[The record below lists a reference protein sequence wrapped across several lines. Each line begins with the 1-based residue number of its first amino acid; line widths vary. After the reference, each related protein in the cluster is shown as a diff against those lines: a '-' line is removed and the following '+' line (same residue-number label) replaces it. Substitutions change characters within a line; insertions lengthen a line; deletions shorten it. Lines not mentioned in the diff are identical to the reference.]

1 MITLPSA
8 PTIATI
14 DENYNLIANW
24 QPDVVT
30 VPLTA
35 YVGWTITLQNP
46 PIGGTPITTT
56 VANNMTTF
64 SFTQQLSAGDY
75 SMTMTGLSSD
85 ILTYS
90 NSNPWLPTAHNF
102 PLALL
107 ASDVSFD
114 NTNLLRQQPFTIT
127 LDPSYAGANS
137 WQIIFPD
144 GTSTGWL
151 PLSTRSVAKSLN
163 TIGAQNVIIQTQNDY
178 GTDNPAVKLRRQLT
192 QQIYVVDQQY
202 NPNSNTQGNL
212 TGTLGIGGNIGF
224 EITDAS
230 TNSTSL
236 QPYEVVVRSLARDMV
251 TNELK
256 LMVATSRYSNASS
269 LLSTMAVDVFPMAGR
284 PHAKELI
291 EPSYVLDVTK
301 TTSSIPVSITTTTL
315 PSNVY
320 VGKPMTEFPMAAT
333 GGTLSYSWFAEGLPT
348 GLKMS
353 TDGVISGTPTQLG
366 TFTVVFAVMDSST
379 PAFIAE
385 STLAFTIPTD
395 LKINAI
401 LPFPNAVVGTAYPGT
416 TSQITNTGGLAP
428 YTWSVVA
435 GALPVGMSINPSTG
449 VLQGVPCSYTSKFPN
464 SDYTETYSFV
474 VEVLDAI
481 SARASQNFTIKLA
494 PAALAFGVVDQPVV
508 TASEQYKLA
517 VPVYGG
523 QYPYSLSAPTDAGV
537 NLVNG
542 QLEFIVSPT
551 TLAVGTFDSFK
562 ATVIDSG
569 TPPQVA
575 TGASGGAIQY
585 RVKTPVSSIYVS
597 EAFFDNYW
605 ETGDTTSV
613 THSIIG
619 DLAGF
624 SIESSTSQLSN
635 GLSLIVD
642 GTAKTVTITGTPEIT
657 TDSPPVT
664 TTAGPT
670 AFRNTQASIQIP
682 ILQGSNVVATI
693 TREYTILTHD
703 ASTSSPPVGSPPL
716 ENIGNA
722 QCFTRPYLVG
732 ERVGLNP
739 LKPWFNS
746 PSLIPVAAGS
756 PPVLTGLTARVQA
769 GSSLP
774 LGLSFD
780 SNTMLI
786 YGTLLGTFLS
796 QSVIEYLDTN
806 NVIQGTITIVWD
818 TQINNGAFS
827 LTDNILDGQTG
838 TPIVAGTSTISSSG
852 ITSASVYRGVLPM
865 GLSLSV
871 DSSGNFVS
879 IVGTPTEAGY
889 FDLWF
894 RLTNST
900 GQISFIYHRLF
911 IDYIPPLVILSSLPV
926 GVQGAAYNFQLQGFG
941 GVPFTPPA
949 APYTWSL
956 SPTPVAGLS
965 LSSSGLL
972 TGTVGAAG
980 SYSLNVTITDSRGV
994 QTSGVLPL
1002 TVINA
1007 VTITTTVIPTVQ
1019 VSVPYNFTI
1028 QAVGGVT
1035 PYTWTCPQ
1043 LPLSGISLDSSTGV
1057 LSGTTS
1063 SIISPTTI
1071 SVTVTDHVGGISN
1084 KSFQLQTGAQGGM
1097 VIDTSGVGA
1106 IDRGAPY
1113 QGTLRAVGSAP
1124 VPNLPVAW
1132 QVAAD
1137 SPNPLPS
1144 GLFLQ
1149 ANPSDQGTTA
1159 IISGSLTTVLSGYT
1173 VKVHATDAIGNPAD
1187 ATLSLSTTSS
1197 LAISTTSLPQGI
1209 INVAYNYQLAATGY
1223 NTPFTWSVV
1232 TSSPTWPY
1240 ALSSSGLITGTTSS
1254 AYAGNVT
1261 FRVTDSLSPADTATA
1276 VLPLIVSASTLT
1288 ITTASLPQ
1296 GTAGTS
1302 YSASLVATGGSTP
1315 YTWSVSPLSANAL
1328 PSGLNISGSA
1338 ITGTTTYVGTTS
1350 ITIRVTDNV
1359 GAYYDKVFALT
1370 FISGLT
1376 LKTGVD
1382 YTDSISTSYLGY
1394 ISTGNT
1400 SSISPRTNSSFFV
1413 IATGV
1418 ITTSSA
1424 TLASGI
1430 SITNSGYTASVDSLV
1445 GGVARIRISGPF
1457 ASGSVG
1463 DNTFGI
1469 SVTDSGVTATGTFKW
1484 KVYSDGS
1491 LRAVATNAFPTQLV
1505 SA

>member
-1 MITLPSA
+1 MIPLPSA

-24 QPDVVT
+24 QPDFVT
-30 VPLTA
+30 VLPSF
-35 YVGWTITLQNP
+35 YEGWTITLQNP
-46 PIGGTPITTT
+46 PVGGTPVTTT
-56 VANNMTTF
+56 VASPTL

-85 ILTYS
+85 VLTYT

-127 LDPSYAGANS
+127 LDASYAGANS

-178 GTDNPAVKLRRQLT
+178 GVDNPAVKLRRQLT

-202 NPNSNTQGNL
+202 NPTSSTQGNL

-224 EITDAS
+224 EVTDAS
-230 TNSTSL
+230 TNTTTP
-236 QPYEVVVRSLARDMV
+236 QPYEVVVRSIARDMV

-256 LMVATSRYSNASS
+256 LMVATSRFSNASS
-269 LLSTMAVDVFPMAGR
+269 LLSTMAIDVFPMAGR
-284 PHAKELI
+284 PHAKDLI
-291 EPSYVLDVTK
+291 EPPYTLEVTS

-315 PSNVY
+315 PTNVY

-333 GGTLSYSWFAEGLPT
+333 GGTPSYSWFAEGLPT

-366 TFTVVFAVMDSST
+366 TFTVVFAVMDSSN
-379 PAFIAE
+379 PAYIAE
-385 STLAFTIPTD
+385 TTLSFNIPTD
-395 LKINAI
+395 LKINAV
-401 LPFPNAVVGTAYPGT
+401 LPFPNAIVGTAYPGT

-428 YTWSVVA
+428 YTWAVVA
-435 GALPVGMSINPSTG
+435 GALPVGMTINPSTG

-474 VEVLDAI
+474 VQVTDAI
-481 SARASQNFTIKLA
+481 NAKASQNFTINLA
-494 PAALAFGVVDQPVV
+494 PAALTFGPVDQPVI

-523 QYPYSLSAPTDAGV
+523 RFPYSLSAPTDTGV

-562 ATVIDSG
+562 ATVIDSS

-575 TGASGGAIQY
+575 TGPSSGAIQY
-585 RVKTPVSSIYVS
+585 KVKTPVSSIYVS
-597 EAFFDNYW
+597 EAFFDRYW
-605 ETGDTTSV
+605 ETGDTASV
-613 THSIIG
+613 THSILG
-619 DLAGF
+619 NLAGF
-624 SIESSTSQLSN
+624 AIQSGTTTSSN
-635 GLSLIVD
+635 GLTVTID
-642 GTAKTVTITGTPEIT
+642 GSAKTVTVTGP
-657 TDSPPVT
+657 
-664 TTAGPT
+664 PT
-670 AFRNTQASIQIP
+670 AYLNSQTAIQIP
-682 ILQGSNVVATI
+682 LLQGSTQVATI
-693 TREYTILTHD
+693 TREYTLLSHD
-703 ASTSSPPVGSPPL
+703 AVTSGSPPT
-716 ENIGNA
+716 ENIGDA

-732 ERVGLNP
+732 EKVGLNP
-739 LKPWFNS
+739 LKSWFNS
-746 PSLIPVAAGS
+746 PSLTPVAAGS

-796 QSVIEYLDTN
+796 QSIIEYIDSN

-827 LTDNILDGQTG
+827 LTDNIVDGQTG
-838 TPIVAGTSTISSSG
+838 TPITSGASIISSSG
-852 ITSASVYRGVLPM
+852 ITSASIYRGVLPL
-865 GLSLSV
+865 GLSLAV

-894 RLTNST
+894 RLTNSS
-900 GQISFIYHRLF
+900 GQVSFLYHRLF
-911 IDYIPPLVILSSLPV
+911 IDYIPPLVILSSLPPA
-926 GVQGAAYNFQLQGFG
+926 VQGSSYSFQLQGFG
-941 GVPFTPPA
+941 GVPFSPPA
-949 APYTWSL
+949 APYTWSMTGN
-956 SPTPVAGLS
+956 PGWLS
-965 LSSSGLL
+965 LSASGLL
-972 TGTVGAAG
+972 TATTVGTG
-980 SYSLNVTITDSRGV
+980 PVSLNVTITDSRGV
-994 QTSGVLPL
+994 QTTSVLPL

-1019 VSVPYNFTI
+1019 VSVPYNFTV

-1035 PYTWTCPQ
+1035 PYTWSCPQ
-1043 LPLSGISLDSSTGV
+1043 LPLSGISLNASTGV

-1063 SIISPTTI
+1063 VIINPTTI
-1071 SVTVTDHVGGISN
+1071 AVTVTDHVGGISSKN
-1084 KSFQLQTGAQGGM
+1084 FQLQTGAQGGM
-1097 VIDTSGVGA
+1097 SIDTSGVGA

-1113 QGTLRAVGSAP
+1113 QGTLRAIGSSP

-1132 QVAAD
+1132 QVASD
-1137 SPNPLPS
+1137 SPHPLPS
-1144 GLFLQ
+1144 GLILQ

-1197 LAISTTSLPQGI
+1197 LAITTTSLPQGI
-1209 INVAYNYQLAATGY
+1209 INVAYSYQLAASGY

-1232 TSSPTWPY
+1232 TSSPAWPY
-1240 ALSSSGLITGTTSS
+1240 SLSSSGLITGSTGS

-1276 VLPLIVSASTLT
+1276 TLPLIVSASTLT

-1296 GTAGTS
+1296 GTAGNAYT
-1302 YSASLVATGGSTP
+1302 APLAATGGSSP
-1315 YTWSVSPLSANAL
+1315 YTWSISPFSANPL

-1338 ITGTTTYVGTTS
+1338 ITGTTTFVGTTS
-1350 ITIRVTDNV
+1350 ITVRVTDNI
-1359 GAYYDKVFALT
+1359 GAHYDKVFALT

-1382 YTDSISTSYLGY
+1382 YTDSVSTSYLGY

-1400 SSISPRTNSSFFV
+1400 SSINPRTNSSFYV

-1418 ITTSSA
+1418 ITTSPT

-1430 SITNSGYTASVDSLV
+1430 TITNSGYTASVDSLV
-1445 GGVARIRISGPF
+1445 GGVARIRITGPF
-1457 ASGSVG
+1457 ATGTVG
-1463 DNTFGI
+1463 ANSFGI
-1469 SVTDSGVTATGTFKW
+1469 SVTDSGVTATGAFKW
-1484 KVYSDGS
+1484 KVYADGT

-1505 SA
+1505 SG